1 MVDQSDVKTNGT
13 EAMMFGGIPI
23 RVDPMIPSN
32 EIWLVK
38 QGRSQ
43 TIHIHEGQQAGQTV
57 EEWITK
63 PQVCRIVNIGD
74 PFDWLKVTPS
84 EIKLPPAEQKIGDW
98 PWPDG
103 AKK

>member
-1 MVDQSDVKTNGT
+1 VDLNNAKT
-13 EAMMFGGIPI
+13 EALKFAGIPI
-23 RVDPMIPSN
+23 RVDPMIPAN
-32 EIWLVK
+32 EVWLVK

-63 PQVCRIVNIGD
+63 PEVYRIVNLED
-74 PFDWLKVTPS
+74 PFDWPKVTPP
-84 EIKLPPAEQKIGDW
+84 EIKLPPAERKIGDW
-98 PWPDG
+98 PWPDE